1 MTKILVD
8 TSVWIDF
15 FNNRDLPAVYTLS
28 DYLQNHWV
36 CSCPP
41 IIQEVL
47 QGIRDEEE
55 YELTK
60 DRLLSLEIF
69 SSDPVYAAIGAADL
83 YRRLRK
89 NGIPIRKS
97 YDCLIAWYA
106 IHHKVKL
113 LQNDNDFLQIAS
125 HTTLQLLV
133 PGAQG

>member
-15 FNNRDLPAVYTLS
+15 FHDRDLPAVHS
-28 DYLQNHWV
+28 FGDYLQNSLV

-47 QGIRDEEE
+47 QGIRNEEE
-55 YELTK
+55 YALTK

-69 SSDPVYAAIGAADL
+69 VLDPVYAAIGAADL
-83 YRRLRK
+83 YRGLRK
-89 NGIPIRKS
+89 NGVTIRKS

-113 LQNDNDFLQIAS
+113 LQNDNDFVQIAAHS
-125 HTTLQLLV
+125 PLQLLV
-133 PGAQG
+133 C